1 VKQIAGSFV
10 ILVRRSDRDCRLGSE
25 NRSPGLLDGGWV
37 VKMKRTDWEIL
48 IIFTFCA
55 AVALIVVWRLGW

>member
-10 ILVRRSDRDCRLGSE
+10 ILVRRSDRDCRFGYG
-25 NRSPGLLDGGWV
+25 NRNSGLPDGGWV
-37 VKMKRTDWEIL
+37 VQMKRTDWEIL

-55 AVALIVVWRLGW
+55 AAALIIVWRLGW